1 MHLSINSIWRFP
13 KRIFKTVN
21 SDHSYHCSGT
31 FTYCVIFFQLITC
44 IIKRKSYIY
53 FYFVFRIMFWWI
65 LVKISSHF
73 LFFHLWP
80 TANLYL
86 PSDMYQLHN
95 SISFLTPVYSVHK
108 RLQVGTIFTYPRN
121 LRFRAW
127 LQKYVKSQVKTKIS
141 LILKYEEKIFF

>member
-80 TANLYL
+80 TASLYL

-95 SISFLTPVYSVHK
+95 SHILHLFILYTNGYRSE
-108 RLQVGTIFTYPRN
+108 
-121 LRFRAW
+121 RFSRIPEI
-127 LQKYVKSQVKTKIS
+127 YVLGHGFKNM
-141 LILKYEEKIFF
+141 